1 MKEDFAS
8 FLTSLDVASVWA
20 ALGFQGS
27 PSRSC
32 RCPVH
37 KDDKASF
44 SVYRAARDGRWLWK
58 CHAGCGHGDL
68 ADLWMIATG
77 CSKREAFQELRR
89 NFGLGLPLGR
99 VQKATL
105 RADDAVAE
113 VREMPVLQLDLGSDA
128 EVLALSKL
136 RRLPESALRLAIN
149 RGILR
154 FGHYRGERSWVITD
168 STGKAISCRPL
179 SGNSWKEGPKAMMVK
194 NTQANHLI
202 GLPHVEAAK
211 VVYICEGGP
220 DLLAGHALAEAL
232 TAVGLIDLS
241 TTAVTA
247 LLAASVRPQQGVCE
261 AMRGKRIVIWAHA
274 DLAGMMAAE
283 TWAGQFRPYAASL
296 SIYDL
301 GSFGREAKDL
311 NDIIAQEGGV
321 DLLVARMKGATN
333 A

>member
-8 FLTSLDVASVWA
+8 FLTTLDVASVWA
-20 ALGFQGS
+20 ALGFQGN

-44 SVYRAARDGRWLWK
+44 SVYRSARDGRWLWK

-68 ADLWMIATG
+68 ADLWMTATG
-77 CSKREAFQELRR
+77 CNKREAFQELRR

-113 VREMPVLQLDLGSDA
+113 VRETPVLQLDLGSDA
-128 EVLALSKL
+128 EVLALSRL
-136 RRLPESALRLAIN
+136 RRLPESALRLAID

-168 STGKAISCRPL
+168 TTGKAISCRPL
-179 SGNSWKEGPKAMMVK
+179 SGNAWKEGPKAMMVK

-202 GLPHVEAAK
+202 GLPHVETAD
-211 VVYICEGGP
+211 VVFVCEGGP
-220 DLLAGHALAEAL
+220 DLLAAHALAQHLAQAE
-232 TAVGLIDLS
+232 LIQLS
-241 TTAVTA
+241 ATAVTSF
-247 LLAASVRPQQGVCE
+247 LAASVTPSPEVCE
-261 AMRGKRIVIWAHA
+261 ATQGKHVVIWAHG
-274 DLAGMMAAE
+274 DKAGILAAE
-283 TWAGQFRPYAASL
+283 SWAGRFRPYAKSVCVFG
-296 SIYDL
+296 L
-301 GSFGREAKDL
+301 GALLPDAKDL
-311 NDIIAQEGGV
+311 NDILSHECGM
-321 DLLVARMKGATN
+321 DLLVAGMKGGVHE
-333 A
+333 

>member
-8 FLTSLDVASVWA
+8 FLTTLDVASVWA

-44 SVYRAARDGRWLWK
+44 SVYRAAKDGRWLWK

-77 CSKREAFQELRR
+77 CNKREAFQELRR
-89 NFGLGLPLGR
+89 NFGLGLPLSR

-105 RADDAVAE
+105 RADDAIAE

-128 EVLALSKL
+128 EVLALSRL
-136 RRLPESALRLAIN
+136 RRLPESALRLAID

-154 FGHYRGERSWVITD
+154 FGHHRGERSWVITD
-168 STGKAISCRPL
+168 TTGKAISCRPL
-179 SGNSWKEGPKAMMVK
+179 SGNVWKEGPKAMMVK

-211 VVYICEGGP
+211 VIFICEGGP

-247 LLAASVRPQQGVCE
+247 LLAASVKPQASVCE
-261 AMRGKRIVIWAHA
+261 EMTDKHVIILAHA
-274 DLAGMMAAE
+274 DIAGIKAADV
-283 TWAGQFRPYAASL
+283 WAGQFRPYAKTL
-296 SIYDL
+296 SVYGL
-301 GSFGREAKDL
+301 GTILPEAKDL
-311 NDIIAQEGGV
+311 NDIVSHKDGM
-321 DLLVARMKGATN
+321 DLLVSRMKGN
-333 A
+333 SHG

>member
-1 MKEDFAS
+1 
-8 FLTSLDVASVWA
+8 
-20 ALGFQGS
+20 
-27 PSRSC
+27 
-32 RCPVH
+32 
-37 KDDKASF
+37 
-44 SVYRAARDGRWLWK
+44 
-58 CHAGCGHGDL
+58 
-68 ADLWMIATG
+68 MIATG
-77 CSKREAFQELRR
+77 CNKREAFQELRR

-105 RADDAVAE
+105 KADDVVAE
-113 VREMPVLQLDLGSDA
+113 VREMPVLQLDVGSDT
-128 EVLALSKL
+128 EVLALSRL
-136 RRLPESALRLAIN
+136 RRLPESALRLAID

-168 STGKAISCRPL
+168 TTGKAISCRPL
-179 SGNSWKEGPKAMMVK
+179 SGNAWKEGPKAMMVK

-211 VVYICEGGP
+211 VIFICEGGP
-220 DLLAGHALAEAL
+220 DLLAGHAVAEAL

-261 AMRGKRIVIWAHA
+261 AMRGKRLVIWAHA

-283 TWAGQFRPYAASL
+283 AWAGQFRPYAASL

-301 GSFGREAKDL
+301 GSFSTEAKDL

-321 DLLVARMKGATN
+321 DLLVARMKGVTN

>member
-1 MKEDFAS
+1 MKDDFAS
-8 FLTSLDVASVWA
+8 FLTTLDVGSVWA

-77 CSKREAFQELRR
+77 CNKREAFQELRR

-99 VQKATL
+99 VQKATQ
-105 RADDAVAE
+105 RADDTVAE
-113 VREMPVLQLDLGSDA
+113 VRDMPVLQLDIGIDA
-128 EVLALSKL
+128 EVVALSRL
-136 RRLPESALRLAIN
+136 RRLPESALRLAID

-179 SGNSWKEGPKAMMVK
+179 SGNAWKEGPKAMMVK

-211 VVYICEGGP
+211 VVFICEGGP
-220 DLLAGHALAEAL
+220 DLLAGYALAEAL
-232 TAVGLIDLS
+232 SAAGLINLS

-247 LLAASVRPQQGVCE
+247 LLAASVKPQASVCE
-261 AMRGKRIVIWAHA
+261 GMAGKHVIIWAHA
-274 DLAGMMAAE
+274 DLPGVMAAE
-283 TWAGQFRPYAASL
+283 VWAGQFRPYAESL
-296 SIYDL
+296 SIYGL
-301 GSFGREAKDL
+301 GSFTPEAKDL
-311 NDIIAQEGGV
+311 NDIVAQNGGM
-321 DLLVARMKGATN
+321 DLLVERMRGGAN
-333 A
+333 E

>member
-1 MKEDFAS
+1 MKDDFAS
-8 FLTSLDVASVWA
+8 FLTTLDVGSVWA

-77 CSKREAFQELRR
+77 CNKREAFQELRR

-99 VQKATL
+99 VQKATQ
-105 RADDAVAE
+105 RADDTVAE
-113 VREMPVLQLDLGSDA
+113 VREMPFLQLDLGSDA
-128 EVLALSKL
+128 EVVALSML

-168 STGKAISCRPL
+168 TTGKAISCRPL
-179 SGNSWKEGPKAMMVK
+179 SGNAWKEGPKAMMVK

-211 VVYICEGGP
+211 VVFICEGGP

-232 TAVGLIDLS
+232 SAAGLIDLS

-247 LLAASVRPQQGVCE
+247 LLAASVKPQASVCE
-261 AMRGKRIVIWAHA
+261 GMAGKHVVIWAHGDIAGIKAA
-274 DLAGMMAAE
+274 DV
-283 TWAGQFRPYAASL
+283 WAGQFRPYAKTVSV
-296 SIYDL
+296 YGL
-301 GSFGREAKDL
+301 GAIIPEAKDL
-311 NDIIAQEGGV
+311 NDIVSHKNGM
-321 DLLVARMKGATN
+321 DLLVSRMKGNTHG
-333 A
+333 